1 LTGQRLGELLVDQG
15 LISWMDV
22 ASALQVQW
30 RRNVP
35 PISVTEVAEA
45 RSYKDTDA
53 TLRSQL
59 ASTRRGIA
67 ELSETVDVLQAALA
81 DRDGRLAVILAFLQA
96 PSAR

>member
-59 ASTRRGIA
+59 ASTRRGSPSCRRPWMSSRLRSPTA
-67 ELSETVDVLQAALA
+67 T
-81 DRDGRLAVILAFLQA
+81 DGS
-96 PSAR
+96 P